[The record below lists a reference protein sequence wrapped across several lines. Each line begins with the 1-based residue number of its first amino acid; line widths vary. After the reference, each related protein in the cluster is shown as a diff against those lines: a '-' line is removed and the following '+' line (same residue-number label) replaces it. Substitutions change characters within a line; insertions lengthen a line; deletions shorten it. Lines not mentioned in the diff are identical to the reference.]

1 MQCGAGAL
9 SETHMPRRLR
19 VHVPGGFYHV
29 TLRGNH
35 RRAIFIEEGDQR
47 VLNAIVARAL
57 ANYDFRLH
65 AYCWMTNHI
74 HLLLQAGSNPISHPM
89 RDIAAEFARVMQR
102 KLATTGHF
110 FERRFFASLVDA
122 DSYFLE
128 LLRYIHL
135 NPVRAGLVAT
145 AGDYPWSSHHTYVG
159 VRHEPWVTTAFAL
172 EMFSV
177 DSLKGIATYLE
188 FVGSKD
194 AAEWSPDKLVSIQD
208 ERERKHQGFVPEFT
222 TPRPSRQSLEQL
234 IAEAC
239 ARFEVAPDALISTV
253 RNRYITKVR
262 AWIAY
267 QARVRQICPLS
278 EVARAL
284 DRHEATLREAIRRY
298 PHEMA

>member
-1 MQCGAGAL
+1 MQFGAGAL

-35 RRAIFIEEGDQR
+35 RRAIFIEGGGQR
-47 VLNAIVARAL
+47 VLNAIVAR
-57 ANYDFRLH
+57 
-65 AYCWMTNHI
+65 
-74 HLLLQAGSNPISHPM
+74 
-89 RDIAAEFARVMQR
+89 
-102 KLATTGHF
+102 
-110 FERRFFASLVDA
+110 
-122 DSYFLE
+122 
-128 LLRYIHL
+128 
-135 NPVRAGLVAT
+135 
-145 AGDYPWSSHHTYVG
+145 GDYPWSSHHTYVG

-177 DSLKGIATYLE
+177 DRLKGIAAYLE

-194 AAEWSPDKLVSIQD
+194 AAEWSPDKQVSMQD

-222 TPRPSRQSLEQL
+222 TPRASRQSLEQL

-267 QARVRQICPLS
+267 QARVRHICPLS

-298 PHEMA
+298 PHEMT